1 MELKGEKKK
10 RIESSATEFF
20 AIETKDHFVIPSFR
34 LMTQRS
40 KNSLHKFIITSVAF
54 FGKCIFHDLSVP

>member
-10 RIESSATEFF
+10 GIESSATESF
-20 AIETKDHFVIPSFR
+20 AITKDHFVIPSFR